1 MTTQDGWHI
10 SRSVPATLLLGLI
23 TQAAAIVWTVSMMMA
38 DIQKNTEKLISF
50 SERVTKVEDMV
61 QSQAVSMARIDT
73 NIQHI
78 RGAVEK
84 MANEYPCSVHWC
96 SLGTPMRSSMAEA
109 AGSTRSATTPVMP
122 P

>member
-23 TQAAAIVWTVSMMMA
+23 TQAAAIIWTVSMMQA
-38 DIQKNTEKLISF
+38 EIQGNSDNLNAF
-50 SERVTKVEDMV
+50 SERVSKVEGMV
-61 QSQAVSMARIDT
+61 QSQAVSMARIDE

-84 MANEYPCSVHWC
+84 MA
-96 SLGTPMRSSMAEA
+96 AD
-109 AGSTRSATTPVMP
+109 
-122 P
+122 

>member
-1 MTTQDGWHI
+1 MTTQEGWHI

-38 DIQKNTEKLISF
+38 DIQQNTEKLIAF
-50 SERVTKVEDMV
+50 SERVSKVENMV
-61 QSQAVSMARIDT
+61 QSQAVSMARIDE

-84 MANEYPCSVHWC
+84 MAQ
-96 SLGTPMRSSMAEA
+96 RD
-109 AGSTRSATTPVMP
+109 
-122 P
+122 

>member
-1 MTTQDGWHI
+1 MTTPQEGWHI

-38 DIQKNTEKLISF
+38 DIQQNTEKLIAF
-50 SERVTKVEDMV
+50 SERVSKVENMV
-61 QSQAVSMARIDT
+61 QSQAVSMARIDE

-84 MANEYPCSVHWC
+84 MAQ
-96 SLGTPMRSSMAEA
+96 RD
-109 AGSTRSATTPVMP
+109 
-122 P
+122 